1 MSQANSGN
9 RRAYR
14 SRVRADQAAATRDRV
29 ARSAA
34 DLFVEQ
40 GYAATTVAGIATRA
54 GVSAQTVYNAFGTK
68 AALLKAAYDAALVG
82 DGEPV
87 PLAERPEVVAL
98 YAEPDPVRF
107 VRGYAALGRRV
118 LDQVGPLMLL
128 ISSGAAAGEADL
140 VELQR
145 TTNAERLV
153 GTGMVADRVADLGA
167 LAPGVTTEGAR
178 DRLWTLNSVEVWH
191 LLTGT
196 LGWSGDAYEEWI
208 GEAMC
213 AAVLAAPAR

>member
-1 MSQANSGN
+1 MSQANTGD

-34 DLFVEQ
+34 ELFVEQ
-40 GYAATTVAGIATRA
+40 GFAATTVAGIAAHA
-54 GVSAQTVYNAFGTK
+54 GVSAQTVYNGFGTK
-68 AALLKAAYDAALVG
+68 AALLKAAYDVTLVG
-82 DGEPV
+82 DGEQV

-98 YAEPDPVRF
+98 YAESDPAAF

-118 LDQVGPLMLL
+118 IDKVGALALL
-128 ISSGAAAGEADL
+128 ISSGAAAGDPDL

-153 GTGMVADRVADLGA
+153 GTGMVADRVAELGA
-167 LAPGVTTEGAR
+167 LAPGLTREGAR
-178 DRLWTLNSVEVWH
+178 DRIWTLNSVEVWH
-191 LLTGT
+191 LLTGP
-196 LGWSGDAYEEWI
+196 LGWTGDAYEEWI

-213 AAVLAAPAR
+213 AAVLADPPR

>member
-29 ARSAA
+29 ARSAV

-54 GVSAQTVYNAFGTK
+54 EVSAQTVYNAFGTK

-87 PLAERPEVVAL
+87 PLAQRPEVVAL

-107 VRGYAALGRRV
+107 VRGYAGLGRRV
-118 LDQVGPLMLL
+118 LDQVGPLLLL
-128 ISSGAAAGEADL
+128 ISSGAAVGEADL

-167 LAPGVTTEGAR
+167 LAPGLTPEGAR

-191 LLTGT
+191 LLTGMR
-196 LGWSGDAYEEWI
+196 GWSGDAYEEWI